1 MVLFHPSIHLT
12 IKNYCCYNQ
21 ASFKSLVEYFTFAL
35 YLTVVFIFVLFNK
48 RMKVLTDTSYKED
61 YDLYTKIHGLI
72 AINSCQ
78 IGLAQKDIILLSNAS
93 LIAYKA
99 GKQTSL
105 TNTEF
110 IKFILWEG
118 IYSTDDFNVKI
129 KIAILQQRQGWE
141 PPQIKDLKLVIPK
154 DYFFMADNA
163 FFYALGI
170 QDKYLEKTTLIR
182 SNLPPVL
189 IRHLLTHHLLQK
201 FYRYTASKLIRLEMS

>member
-1 MVLFHPSIHLT
+1 M
-12 IKNYCCYNQ
+12 
-21 ASFKSLVEYFTFAL
+21 VEYFTFAL

-61 YDLYTKIHGLI
+61 YDLYTKIHGSI

-110 IKFILWEG
+110 IKFIL
-118 IYSTDDFNVKI
+118 
-129 KIAILQQRQGWE
+129 
-141 PPQIKDLKLVIPK
+141 
-154 DYFFMADNA
+154 
-163 FFYALGI
+163 
-170 QDKYLEKTTLIR
+170 
-182 SNLPPVL
+182 
-189 IRHLLTHHLLQK
+189 
-201 FYRYTASKLIRLEMS
+201 